1 MKNPFP
7 YSDDNKR
14 YHTWNYH
21 LRTTFHSKVF
31 KVSLN
36 AGFTCPNLDGTKGFG
51 GCTYCSGEGSGD
63 FAGNPQKPLRV
74 QFDEIRE
81 KLHHKWPEAFYIPYF
96 QAHTNTYAPL
106 PVLQRCFEE
115 VLGYDKVVGLAIATR
130 ADCISEATADY
141 LATLSRRTYLIVELG
156 LQSTFDETGRRINRC
171 HSYEDFLKGYRLLRD
186 REIPVCV
193 HMINGLPGETKE
205 MMVENFRR
213 IAQLDLHAVKIHLLH
228 VLKDT
233 AIEQELRRGE
243 FSLMTL
249 EDYVSVVCDQLE
261 LLPPEVIIQRITG
274 DGDKEKLIGPLWSL
288 KKFVVMNEIDKEL
301 LRRGSYQGIRYQKE
315 ETSWR

>member
-63 FAGNPQKPLRV
+63 FAGNPEKPLQV

-81 KLHHKWPEAFYIPYF
+81 KLHRKWPEAFYIPYF

-106 PVLQRCFEE
+106 PILQRCFEE

-130 ADCISEATADY
+130 ADCISEETADY
-141 LATLSRRTYLIVELG
+141 LAKLSRRTYLIVELG

-171 HSYEDFLKGYRLLRD
+171 HSYEDFLKGYRLLQD

-228 VLKDT
+228 VLRDT
-233 AIEQELRRGE
+233 AIEQELRRGA

-261 LLPPEVIIQRITG
+261 LLPPEVIIQ
-274 DGDKEKLIGPLWSL
+274 
-288 KKFVVMNEIDKEL
+288 FMAN
-301 LRRGSYQGIRYQKE
+301 
-315 ETSWR
+315 

>member
-63 FAGNPQKPLRV
+63 FAGNPEKPLQV

-81 KLHHKWPEAFYIPYF
+81 KLHRKWPEAFYIPYF

-106 PVLQRCFEE
+106 PILQRCFEE

-130 ADCISEATADY
+130 ADCISEETADY
-141 LATLSRRTYLIVELG
+141 LAKLSRRTYLIVELG

-228 VLKDT
+228 VLRDT
-233 AIEQELRRGE
+233 AIEQELRRGA

-301 LRRGSYQGIRYQKE
+301 LRRDSYQGIRYQKE
-315 ETSWR
+315 ETPWK